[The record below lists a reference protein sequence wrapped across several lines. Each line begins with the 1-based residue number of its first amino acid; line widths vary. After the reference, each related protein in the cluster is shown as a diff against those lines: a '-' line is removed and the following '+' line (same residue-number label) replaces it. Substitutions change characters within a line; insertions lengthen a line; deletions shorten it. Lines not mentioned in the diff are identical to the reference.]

1 MIVHI
6 FSVTDINSSM
16 NNMKKIDDNL
26 EDLNNESVSNKLSAD
41 DYDDILLNNKSNMMK
56 LDIYSK
62 PEIFARP
69 ISTQKRQSKHRE
81 ISQADEIINILEET
95 RRAIQDINR
104 KKSYSKDILKES
116 KTPKSKTPKSKTPKS
131 KTPKSKTPKSKTPK
145 SKTPKSKTPKFNNY
159 IKNKQKY
166 YSDGSDYEIYD
177 RGLNVKKINLQ
188 KTSKTMEKEEELF
201 KSLQIYAKNTK
212 DKNTKDKNTKDKNT
226 KDKNTKDKNTKDK
239 NTKDKNTKIEQIDDR
254 RLSKE
259 RQVIET
265 RLGRLRKSLHTF

>member
-145 SKTPKSKTPKFNNY
+145 SKTPKFNNY

-226 KDKNTKDKNTKDK
+226 KDKNTK
-239 NTKDKNTKIEQIDDR
+239 IEQIDDR